1 MLSNILKLFKER
13 KIISLSDLSIH
24 FKTDE
29 SAMQAMLETLE
40 KKEYIQKLH
49 TECNS
54 CLSSCKGCSFANEK
68 DYYKFIEE

>member
-1 MLSNILKLFKER
+1 MLRKIIDLFKER
-13 KIISLSDLSIH
+13 KIINLSDLSIH

-40 KKEYIQKLH
+40 KKRYICKLN

-54 CLSSCKGCSFANEK
+54 CSDSCKGCSFASEK
-68 DYYKFIEE
+68 DFYQL